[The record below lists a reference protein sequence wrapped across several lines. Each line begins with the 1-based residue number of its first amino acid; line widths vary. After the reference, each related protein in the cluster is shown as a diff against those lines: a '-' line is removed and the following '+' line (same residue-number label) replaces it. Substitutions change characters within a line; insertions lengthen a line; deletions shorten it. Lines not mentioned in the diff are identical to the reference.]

1 MTKIHRSPYAI
12 LLGVNF
18 VVNDHPKSIT
28 EIANQAVVS
37 WRQASR
43 CLGVLIQLGV
53 CKAVI
58 LPGYK
63 CKRYV
68 LPSWSLFV
76 EDPKSKAFNPND
88 SRHGSCE
95 DCGIGLHKTKNGVHC
110 SGYRFAGCFTPKDK
124 VVGDAQ

>member
-1 MTKIHRSPYAI
+1 MRRSTHSI
-12 LLGVNF
+12 LIIVNF
-18 VVNDHPKSIT
+18 CINDTPKNILQISHL
-28 EIANQAVVS
+28 ANTN
-37 WRQASR
+37 WRQTRVS
-43 CLGVLIQLGV
+43 LDTLIQLGL
-53 CKAVI
+53 CKTI
-58 LPGYK
+58 SLPGQK
-63 CKRYV
+63 CKKYV

-124 VVGDAQ
+124 VDKDAQ